1 MPAVKSAEKNGTFF
15 TPPLSA
21 FPSDYHPIPTEV
33 TTLSTLTAV
42 EMLRST
48 ALLGQHSS
56 PSLLKRN
63 SLQIPDLLARATQ
76 GFKESEFA
84 LATSLGYAGYL
95 ETQLN
100 YQSIDDSQNENTLL
114 GQYPFLTWTT
124 QQMLNNGA
132 TNVQNGL
139 TRATLLRA
147 IHGKRQLFERMVE
160 FWADH
165 FNVSIGENGLPEYLR
180 TEFDWAVLRA
190 HALGTFPDM
199 LRACAH
205 SAAMMIFLNNDL
217 NITGNPNENYAREL
231 MELHTMGV
239 DNGYTQMDVQEV
251 ARCLTGWGTS
261 SWGGGFTFQF
271 HPAQHDN
278 GAKTVLG
285 QTILP
290 GGGQSDGEAVL
301 NILANHPNTARFI
314 GKKMLAWL
322 LGYTP
327 APELVEGIAKVY
339 LTTGGDIKAMLRY
352 ALAPSR
358 LLQKTPKLKRPFHLF
373 VSALRALNAQVTLNA
388 DIVWRLQ
395 EAGQVPFRWD
405 PPNGYPDTQEFWAG
419 LMLPRW
425 NFVTA
430 LMDTGITGITYNVS
444 QITQGATTAPTIA
457 NRIDAALFGGRML
470 PTDKAALTS
479 FLQPNPTDARRI
491 KEAIS
496 LALASPSFQWY

>member
-1 MPAVKSAEKNGTFF
+1 
-15 TPPLSA
+15 
-21 FPSDYHPIPTEV
+21 
-33 TTLSTLTAV
+33 LSTLTV
-42 EMLRST
+42 VNVLRST
-48 ALLGQHSS
+48 ALLGQNS
-56 PSLLKRN
+56 PPPKRN
-63 SLQIPDLLARATQ
+63 SLLLPELLARATQ
-76 GFKESEFA
+76 GFNEAELA
-84 LATSLGYAGYL
+84 LANSLGYSGYL

-100 YQSIDDSQNENTLL
+100 YQNIDDSQNENALL
-114 GQYPFLTWTT
+114 SQYPFLNRTT
-124 QQMLNNGA
+124 QQMLTNGA
-132 TNVQNGL
+132 SNVQTGL

-160 FWADH
+160 FWGDH
-165 FNVSIGENGLPEYLR
+165 FNISIGENGLPEYLR
-180 TEFDWAVLRA
+180 TEFDWAVIRT
-190 HALGTFPDM
+190 HALGKFPDM

-205 SAAMMIFLNNDL
+205 SAAMMVFLNNDL
-217 NITGNPNENYAREL
+217 NISGNPNENYAREL

-239 DNGYTQMDVQEV
+239 DNGYTQQDVQEV

-271 HPAQHDN
+271 HAAMHDN

-290 GGGQSDGEAVL
+290 GGGQSDGETVL

-314 GKKMLAWL
+314 GRKMLAWL

-327 APELVEGIAKVY
+327 APAHIEGMAQVY
-339 LTTGGDIKAMLRY
+339 LATGGDIKEMIRY
-352 ALAPSR
+352 ALAPAR
-358 LLQKTPKLKRPFHLF
+358 LAKKTPKLTRPSHLF

-425 NFVTA
+425 NFVTS
-430 LMDTGITGITYNVS
+430 LMDTGIGGITYNVS
-444 QITQGATTAPTIA
+444 QITQGATTAPAITD
-457 NRIDAALFGGRML
+457 RIDAALFGGRML
-470 PTDKAALTS
+470 ATDKAAITS
-479 FLQPNPTDARRI
+479 FLQPAPTDTRRI
-491 KEAIS
+491 KEAIG
-496 LALASPSFQWY
+496 LAFTAPSFQWY